1 MGAKPPAADQPAE
14 QAAAQQAARPRAP
27 RDLTRSRPRGTVLA
41 ERRDGH
47 QRAALAAARE
57 ALAPVDAAELERNG
71 LDPAQVRER
80 QVAELGNAVA
90 QGSSRSIWAIVRS
103 NVFTLFNAVL
113 GSALALV
120 LLVGDPR
127 DALFGFIVLA
137 NAAIGV
143 VQEYRA
149 KRTLDRLAVLHAP
162 QALVRRD
169 GGELEVAVADVLF
182 DDVLLLRT
190 GDQIPADAVIFAAES
205 LEIDESLLT
214 GESDPVVK
222 GAGDTALSG
231 SAVVA
236 GHGAARVH
244 RVGAESYASALTAEA
259 RRFSLVNSEIRNS
272 INRIILYIAWAL
284 IPIIVLVV
292 NGQMNANGGWAESL
306 ASGRWRTAV
315 ISAVASVV
323 AMIPEGLVLL
333 TSISFGMAAVKLARR
348 QVLVQELP
356 AVEGLAR
363 VDMVCLD
370 KTGTL
375 TEGRMELAGTTVL
388 APVPGWES
396 VLAWCAAH
404 PNANATAAALAA
416 DFTNTPAA
424 EPVAV
429 VPFSSVRKYS
439 AVTFAPGPV
448 MRPGDGA
455 GAEER
460 EGASSGCEAAD
471 SRGTWVFGAPDVV
484 LAGSAD
490 GPGARGPGA
499 DATVAASRDVA
510 LAASRDAALAE
521 SHEAA
526 GRGLRAVVLAHRP
539 APGAPAPDL
548 TAPDMT
554 APDMTAPDMNAFGAD
569 DGDFDLSG
577 LRPVALLVFRE
588 KVRAD
593 AGATLAYFREQ
604 GVGLKVI
611 SGDNPRTVAAVA
623 RSVGMSFSG
632 DGYDARGL
640 PEEPAALAD
649 VLERE
654 CVLGRVTPE
663 QKKAIV
669 LALQAS
675 GHVVAMTGDGVN
687 DALALKHADM
697 GIAMG
702 SGAAATKAV
711 SRLVLLD
718 GQFSHLPSVVA
729 EGRRVIANVERV
741 ANLFLSKTAYAVLI
755 SIAIGILL
763 WRYPFLPRQLSIVS
777 SMTIGIPAFFL
788 ALLPNARRYQPGFL
802 RRALMFSIPAG
813 TIVAACI
820 MAVYSFAL
828 AFPEPGLSPAQATTS
843 AQTATTV
850 TVLLVALWVL
860 GALARPFDFW
870 RALLVAAIVAALVLV
885 MVLPFARNF
894 FALDIPS
901 GPLLAVTIG
910 VTATGCLAV
919 ELLYRFLKKRGAVSE
934 RE

>member
-1 MGAKPPAADQPAE
+1 MAD
-14 QAAAQQAARPRAP
+14 
-27 RDLTRSRPRGTVLA
+27 
-41 ERRDGH
+41 
-47 QRAALAAARE
+47 ARE
-57 ALAPVDAAELERNG
+57 KLAPVDAAVLEQDG
-71 LDPAQVRER
+71 LSAAQIHER
-80 QVAELGNAVA
+80 RTAELSNAVA
-90 QGSSRSIWAIVRS
+90 HESSRSIWAIVRA
-103 NVFTLFNAVL
+103 NVFTLFNTVL
-113 GSALALV
+113 GSCLVLV

-162 QALVRRD
+162 RARVRR
-169 GGELEVAVADVLF
+169 GGAELEIAVAEVVQ

-190 GDQIPADAVIFAAES
+190 GDQIPADAKVLAAEA

-214 GESDPVVK
+214 GESDPVTK
-222 GAGDTALSG
+222 APGDLALSG

-236 GHGAARVH
+236 GYGTARVH

-284 IPIIVLVV
+284 IPIIVLVI
-292 NGQMNANGGWAESL
+292 NGQMSAHGGWSAAIS
-306 ASGRWRTAV
+306 SGDWRVAV
-315 ISAVASVV
+315 VSAVASIV

-333 TSISFGMAAVKLARR
+333 TSISFGLAAVTLARQ

-375 TEGRMELAGTTVL
+375 TEGRMELAGTSLFDT
-388 APVPGWES
+388 VPGWEQ
-396 VLAWCAAH
+396 VLAWQGTH

-416 DFTNTPAA
+416 TYTDVPH
-424 EPVAV
+424 ELPVAEV
-429 VPFSSVRKYS
+429 HFSSARKFS
-439 AVTFAPGPV
+439 AVTFGGP
-448 MRPGDGA
+448 PDAGSLAGD
-455 GAEER
+455 
-460 EGASSGCEAAD
+460 
-471 SRGTWVFGAPDVV
+471 WVLGAPEVV
-484 LAGSAD
+484 LAGGNHPEALN
-490 GPGARGPGA
+490 
-499 DATVAASRDVA
+499 ASD
-510 LAASRDAALAE
+510 
-521 SHEAA
+521 EAA
-526 GRGLRAVVLAHRP
+526 GRGLRAVVLAHRGP
-539 APGAPAPDL
+539 QRQVGHPPS
-548 TAPDMT
+548 
-554 APDMTAPDMNAFGAD
+554 AD
-569 DGDFDLSG
+569 DFSLAG
-577 LRPVALLVFRE
+577 LTPVALLVFRE
-588 KVRAD
+588 KVRPD
-593 AGATLAYFREQ
+593 AAQTLAYFREQ
-604 GVGLKVI
+604 GVLLKII

-623 RSVGMSFSG
+623 RDVGFEFDG
-632 DGYDARGL
+632 DGYDAREL
-640 PEEPAALAD
+640 PDELEAMAD

-654 CVLGRVTPE
+654 SVLGRVTPE
-663 QKKAIV
+663 QKKSIV
-669 LALQAS
+669 LALQS
-675 GHVVAMTGDGVN
+675 RDHVVAMTGDGVN
-687 DALALKHADM
+687 DALALKHADI

-741 ANLFLSKTAYAVLI
+741 ANLFLTKTTYAIII
-755 SIAIGILL
+755 SIVIGILM

-802 RRALMFSIPAG
+802 RRTLMFAIPSG
-813 TIVAACI
+813 TIIAACI
-820 MAVYSFAL
+820 MAVYSYAQ
-828 AFPEPGLSPAQATTS
+828 AFPNTS
-843 AQTATTV
+843 LGEEHVIREAQTAVTM
-850 TVLLVALWVL
+850 TVLLVAMWVL
-860 GALARPFDFW
+860 GTLARPFDRW
-870 RALLVAAIVAALVLV
+870 RALLVAAMVLGLVLV
-885 MVLPFARNF
+885 MAVPFARSF

-901 GPLLAVTIG
+901 GGLLTATMA
-910 VTATGCLAV
+910 VTATGCIAI